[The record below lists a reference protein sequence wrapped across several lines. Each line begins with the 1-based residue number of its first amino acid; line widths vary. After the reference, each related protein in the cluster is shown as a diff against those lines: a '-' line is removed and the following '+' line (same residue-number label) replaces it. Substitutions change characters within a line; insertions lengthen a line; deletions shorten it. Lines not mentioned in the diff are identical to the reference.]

1 MRFKKVLGILRTK
14 IRLLLMIGVLLAAAA
29 GCQFAGEY
37 LHSHYIREEASETSG
52 NISEKKTVVIDSGHG
67 GKDPGKV
74 GINGAQEKELNLQ
87 IAEKL
92 KKYLEEHQITVV
104 MTRTKD
110 EGLADSQVE
119 DLKARVELIDK
130 ESPALAVCI
139 HQNSYHEEG
148 IHGAQVFYYS
158 HSSDGEKAAVIM
170 QKALLAVDSDNT
182 RQAKANDTYY
192 ILKRTEVPTV
202 IVECGFLSNNEEAE
216 KLVTKEYQQ
225 LLAEA
230 ITQGIQTCLSK

>member
-139 HQNSYHEEG
+139 HQ
-148 IHGAQVFYYS
+148 
-158 HSSDGEKAAVIM
+158 KAAEVM
-170 QKALLAVDSDNT
+170 QTELKNFDQEHAREIKGNT
-182 RQAKANDTYY
+182 TYY
-192 ILKRTEVPTV
+192 MLKNTKSPIV
-202 IVECGFLSNNEEAE
+202 IVECGFLSSPVEAGMLIDE
-216 KLVTKEYQQ
+216 AYQQ
-225 LLAEA
+225 KLAQA
-230 ITQGIQTCLSK
+230 IGNGILKYVER